1 MLPMLEMAGTH
12 ARYLPDILYFY
23 NRTNPLN
30 DHKVNFAFQQ
40 ECAQAIRD
48 RKPYQRLSTLPT
60 TPTQAAEKAD
70 LLIFSY
76 NRPLQL
82 YALLESI
89 EKHMTGT
96 DQLFVLYRAD
106 PSFQAAYEKLKNRF
120 PKVIWSF
127 QIHPPEDFQALCKQT
142 IFALGSSPYIL
153 FAVDD
158 MIVKEPVDLTQCIY
172 ALEKTKAHGFYL
184 GHSLI
189 LDTCY
194 MLKCYQGIPP
204 SFGLQFNC
212 QDPFFA
218 WQFNAGSCDWAY
230 PNSLD
235 MVLYRK
241 KDIKKDFKKI
251 SFHNPYSLEH
261 CWALHAKKDQIGL
274 FYASSKS
281 LNLPL
286 NLVLPLVM
294 PIAKAIPLKSC

>member
-1 MLPMLEMAGTH
+1 MGGDLALMLPMLEMAGTH

-127 QIHPPEDFQALCKQT
+127 QIHPQRIFKLFVSKQSLLLAAAHISYLRLT
-142 IFALGSSPYIL
+142 I
-153 FAVDD
+153 
-158 MIVKEPVDLTQCIY
+158 
-172 ALEKTKAHGFYL
+172 
-184 GHSLI
+184 
-189 LDTCY
+189 
-194 MLKCYQGIPP
+194 
-204 SFGLQFNC
+204 
-212 QDPFFA
+212 
-218 WQFNAGSCDWAY
+218 
-230 PNSLD
+230 
-235 MVLYRK
+235 
-241 KDIKKDFKKI
+241 
-251 SFHNPYSLEH
+251 
-261 CWALHAKKDQIGL
+261 
-274 FYASSKS
+274 
-281 LNLPL
+281 
-286 NLVLPLVM
+286 
-294 PIAKAIPLKSC
+294 